1 MAASA
6 AEGRIVVK
14 TGSAEMQCAILTFCC
29 TLRRIIA
36 FRLGEDGCG
45 IAES

>member
-1 MAASA
+1 MAADA

-14 TGSAEMQCAILTFCC
+14 TGSAGMQCAILMFCC

-36 FRLGEDGCG
+36 FRLGEDGYG

>member
-6 AEGRIVVK
+6 AEDRIVVK
-14 TGSAEMQCAILTFCC
+14 TGSAGMQCAILTFYC